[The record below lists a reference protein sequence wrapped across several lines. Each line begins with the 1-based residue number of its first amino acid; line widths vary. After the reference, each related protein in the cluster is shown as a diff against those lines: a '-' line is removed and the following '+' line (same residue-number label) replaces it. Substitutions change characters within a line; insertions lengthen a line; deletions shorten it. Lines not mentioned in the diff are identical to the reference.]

1 MVKSKA
7 HAARSAPYGR
17 PSRPTSVT
25 SSTPAAKSARPKR
38 RSRRSIAPTA
48 SLEAPRAGLEPAT
61 NRLHR
66 VPPFPTGVDYLITMD
81 LAACRWRALEG
92 SLFFRHSLVSAP
104 SSRRL
109 SREAWLRVTICMLH
123 LSGRSH
129 VGFPEFTRF
138 FIHQFPGEAAERHS
152 RLLYQL
158 SYRGM
163 SGLYRTGTRVAIRV
177 TSRAGRPGHGRR
189 S

>member
-1 MVKSKA
+1 
-7 HAARSAPYGR
+7 
-17 PSRPTSVT
+17 
-25 SSTPAAKSARPKR
+25 
-38 RSRRSIAPTA
+38 
-48 SLEAPRAGLEPAT
+48 
-61 NRLHR
+61 
-66 VPPFPTGVDYLITMD
+66 VDYLITVD

-109 SREAWLRVTICMLH
+109 SREAWLRVTICC

-138 FIHQFPGEAAERHS
+138 FMHQFPGEAAVRHS

-163 SGLYRTGTRVAIRV
+163 TGL
-177 TSRAGRPGHGRR
+177 
-189 S
+189 